1 MTRDDLLSL
10 AESIR
15 EAIIALPVDD
25 PIHACGSAPLHIID
39 ARPDDV
45 LSLAHEK
52 LHTWKYSEVPTS
64 WRRLYEE
71 ASLWKAISL
80 ILQNP
85 HLESSQGQKRKRDGS
100 PVANR
105 EPIHADAVNLTDH
118 ADDCI
123 TNVVHILDMAI
134 ILTGAPRHRELIH
147 QIFDSLKTIL
157 GFDDGPRTAP
167 FPSNAPAPLSSDTFT
182 RVEKLDFLAFQSHL
196 DADPRPLVMLGVM
209 NDWPAVADPKHLW
222 SDPAYL
228 LQTTLGGRRLVPVEL
243 GRSYTDEGWSQKIM
257 TFGEYMRSYLL
268 QRKQEQ
274 TGYLAQHDLFDQ
286 IPSLAADTRTPDFCY
301 TNPPPPDPA
310 YKSTVPVADLDE
322 PLRNAWLGPAGTI
335 STMHTDPYHNILC
348 QVVGHKYIRLYPPSE
363 TPKLYPRGIDEA
375 GVNMENTSHVDIS
388 MARKLFEP
396 LTADSVEVSAQLD
409 EPRAEFDAD
418 FPLFK
423 DAKYIEGILAPGECL
438 YIPVGWWHYVESLS
452 TSFSMSFWWN

>member
-10 AESIR
+10 AEGIR
-15 EAIIALPVDD
+15 EAITVLPVYD
-25 PIHACGSAPLHIID
+25 PIHACGSAPLRIIE
-39 ARPDDV
+39 ARSDDV

-80 ILQNP
+80 ILQTA
-85 HLESSQGQKRKRDGS
+85 HSD
-100 PVANR
+100 
-105 EPIHADAVNLTDH
+105 DH

-123 TNVVHILDMAI
+123 TKLVYILDMAI
-134 ILTGAPRHRELIH
+134 ILTGAPRHRQLIH

-157 GFDDGPRTAP
+157 GPHDGPRTAV
-167 FPSNAPAPLSSDTFT
+167 FPSNAPAPLPSDTFT

-196 DADPRPLVMLGVM
+196 DEDPKPLVMSGVM
-209 NDWPAVADPKHLW
+209 NDWPAVADSKHLW
-222 SDPAYL
+222 SDSAYL
-228 LQTTLGGRRLVPVEL
+228 LQATLGGRRLVPVEL

-257 TFGEYMRSYLL
+257 TFGEYVRTYLL
-268 QRKQEQ
+268 QPKQDQ

-286 IPSLAADTRTPDFCY
+286 IPSLAADTRTPDYCY

-310 YKSTVPVADLDE
+310 YKSTVPVADLDK

-388 MARKLFEP
+388 LARKLLEP
-396 LTADSVEVSAQLD
+396 LTADGVEASAQLD
-409 EPRAEFDAD
+409 ESRAEFDAS